1 MATMVMD
8 SLNVKIEPEDKR
20 LFTEYTHRLGTT
32 PSNAVRMFVRAFNE
46 YQGFPFE
53 TSRPYRMSAEAER
66 AYEDTVSAI
75 ADGTAKRYASFDALM
90 SEIDD
95 EIAKEEKAHA

>member
-1 MATMVMD
+1 MTTTAMD

-20 LFTEYTHRLGTT
+20 LFTEYTRRLGTT

-53 TSRPYRMSAEAER
+53 TSRPYRLSAEAER
-66 AYEDTVSAI
+66 AYADVDAAI
-75 ADGTAKRYASFDALM
+75 AGGSATRYAFLSDVIA
-90 SEIDD
+90 EIDD
-95 EIAKEEKAHA
+95 EIRSEGPAHA